1 MPFLCF
7 PSLVR
12 HSNPLRLLHG
22 NRRSIFGWGESPRLV
37 RPAPRWRGPT
47 VPFEALRVGHWYEAK
62 SFDKEVSPRHGRAL
76 RYMSQAE
83 KLEAAVP
90 HRVLVLGLNPL
101 WKIVRFAS
109 CTTFAGQ
116 SPSARFDHHD
126 DHHPG
131 EKYQYIP
138 IGTAF
143 REYDVLRGQ
152 SHPPVIEGWLRLDSV
167 CSVQYG
173 VDDEDALLS
182 YLKTSV
188 EGPAGGPKV
197 EIISPSWVLGYY
209 KDMSR
214 AWADNIYGGKGFD
227 GIPQLLEEYNRI
239 NAIYRP
245 QADAVDEDMRERA
258 RQRAED
264 QRIRTSKLAEERMKA
279 RYAEWCEMK
288 RRAEKSYRSRRVGLG
303 RKRRRMP
310 NIKKEVQQQPKWLQ
324 GVELPKKFEF
334 SQEVKDSVPKTV
346 AFKPKPILAP
356 EIIRKPNVAAT
367 AAAIGAATVAASRPK
382 AVDQSGKGVDMDE
395 DEDDD
400 DYDDDDDDDGGL
412 YFGPIR
418 DHTHLH

>member
-1 MPFLCF
+1 M
-7 PSLVR
+7 
-12 HSNPLRLLHG
+12 
-22 NRRSIFGWGESPRLV
+22 
-37 RPAPRWRGPT
+37 

-62 SFDKEVSPRHGRAL
+62 SFDKEAPPRHGRAHK
-76 RYMSQAE
+76 YMSQAE
-83 KLEAAVP
+83 LLEAAIP
-90 HRVLVLGLNPL
+90 HRVIVLGLNPL

-116 SPSARFDHHD
+116 SPSTRFQHQD

-143 REYDVLRGQ
+143 REFDVLRGQ
-152 SHPPVIEGWLRLDSV
+152 SYPPVIEGWLRLDSV
-167 CSVQYG
+167 SSVQYG

-188 EGPAGGPKV
+188 EGTRDGPKV
-197 EIISPSWVLGYY
+197 EIVSPSWVLGYY

-227 GIPQLLEEYNRI
+227 GIPQLLEEYDRI

-245 QADAVDEDMRERA
+245 QADAVDEDVRERA
-258 RQRAED
+258 RQRAEA
-264 QRIRTSKLAEERMKA
+264 QRIRTAKLAEEKMKA
-279 RYAEWCEMK
+279 KYAEWCEMK

-303 RKRRRMP
+303 RKRRRKP
-310 NIKKEVQQQPKWLQ
+310 KIKEVQQQQPKWLQ
-324 GVELPKKFEF
+324 GVELPKRFEF

-356 EIIRKPNVAAT
+356 EIIRQVGVAAT
-367 AAAIGAATVAASRPK
+367 AAATAAATVAASKPK
-382 AVDQSGKGVDMDE
+382 AADQKGKEVDEDE

-400 DYDDDDDDDGGL
+400 DYDDDDEDGDGGL